1 MSTTRI
7 LATRIHAGP
16 IRHQTLPDDLVAR
29 IRWIHDAFADVDGKS
44 LDARIDAFRRDA
56 DPEGEVVIWQ
66 HLAMAHLAYRH
77 HHPSLTF
84 DQKREALAVLVH
96 LSMGVERRRLEHLD
110 EHASSELRAL
120 FAGLD
125 Q

>member
-1 MSTTRI
+1 M
-7 LATRIHAGP
+7 
-16 IRHQTLPDDLVAR
+16 LPDDLVAR
-29 IRWIHDAFADVDGKS
+29 IRWIHDALADVDGKS
-44 LDARIDAFRRDA
+44 LDARIDTFRRDA

-66 HLAMAHLAYRH
+66 NLAMAHVAYRH
-77 HHPSLTF
+77 SHPSLTF

-96 LSMGVERRRLEHLD
+96 LSMGVERRLEHLD
-110 EHASSELRAL
+110 AHASSELRGL